1 MGVVYLRKI
10 GQATSS
16 TAAVQYVYP
25 IKVFDSFQVQYNMPI
40 SPMPMPEQ
48 SDDEQVLVKI
58 EGNSTT
64 VALSWL
70 IHEET
75 TNQATAYGSYSVGD
89 TKTIWQQLQFLQDEE
104 KFMPNGIN
112 DAYDI
117 IVDANNNQTTASLG
131 RVIANDSDPAR
142 DMYLTGFIQSFTVTT
157 SSGEP
162 ATLRAQ
168 IHFIVGANV
177 TSYGADT
184 PSKPRSFKLTN
195 TSLSGSGK
203 VKLDWSPPSVLG
215 GSTLTGYQAEY
226 RNVTAG
232 EGNWTHA
239 TPITNSSTVTQTITG
254 LVSGNTYEFRVK
266 ADSNNEYG
274 DWSYIEDTTASTS

>member
-1 MGVVYLRKI
+1 MGVIYLRKI

-25 IKVFDSFQVQYNMPI
+25 IKVFDSFQIQYNMPI

-117 IVDANNNQTTASLG
+117 IVDADNNQTTASLG

-142 DMYLTGFIQSFTVTT
+142 DMYLTGFIQSFVINT
-157 SSGEP
+157 SSSEP

-168 IHFIVGANV
+168 IQFIVGANV

-195 TSLSGSGK
+195 TGLGAAGR
-203 VKLDWSPPSVLG
+203 VRLNWSPPSVLG
-215 GSTLTGYQAEY
+215 GSTITGYQVEFRRPA
-226 RNVTAG
+226 VQS
-232 EGNWTHA
+232 NWALA
-239 TPITNSSTVTQTITG
+239 TPITSSSTLTQLIDG
-254 LVSGNTYEFRVK
+254 LNSGSLYEFRVK

-274 DWSYIEDTTASTS
+274 DWSYIEEITASTS

>member
-168 IHFIVGANV
+168 IQFIVGANV

-184 PSKPRSFKLTN
+184 PSKPRNFKLTN
-195 TSLSGSGK
+195 TGLGAAGR
-203 VKLDWSPPSVLG
+203 VRLNWSPPSVLG
-215 GSTLTGYQAEY
+215 GSTITGYQVEFRRPA
-226 RNVTAG
+226 VQS
-232 EGNWTHA
+232 NWALA
-239 TPITNSSTVTQTITG
+239 TPITSSSTLTQLIEG
-254 LVSGNTYEFRVK
+254 LNSGSLYEFRVK

-274 DWSYIEDTTASTS
+274 DWSYIEEITASTS